1 MSPTVTPERLIPQLE
16 AWLAK
21 RPRRPVWA
29 IHHEGEW
36 AGPNELTVEGDEVTV
51 RVCPSELAIREALAA
66 NAGGDGPLVLLTP
79 VTELATDVLAR
90 LAKRRVTRLHAADA
104 VMHLFGVGLLDPRL
118 MGERWLLEA
127 LVDSAPPEGYE
138 RSGAHELDLDRAWS
152 ALLRHRHGFDLD
164 GGLPALVRWAEG
176 TGGESLREAA
186 EAEREGVR
194 RRLSAVLGG
203 ATPLL
208 ALVLAGRGRDALAF
222 GLVARVL
229 ADAPDG
235 AARTASSTRAEII
248 CGGGELERNE
258 LRLFA
263 EAAEGLVEGWLA
275 AQDARANDALAAGE
289 QLLAELQAK
298 ALAEQSALLR
308 GGLRRRQAVLGE
320 ALSDRTSVDSI
331 KAAAR
336 LVEEHRLAAS
346 EGADLSA
353 ALALRLSR
361 WLATEESP
369 AEDFRAATLQHAS
382 DSAYADRARLALRDG
397 AGEPGLDAALR
408 RLVAAADARRMR
420 EEQRFATLL
429 AQWASNAETG
439 EALLGVEDVLT
450 TIVAPIAEQR
460 PVLFALLDGM
470 SHRVAAELLESLT
483 RAGFTELRREGRP
496 ERALGVSTLPSLTS
510 FSRASLFEGTL
521 TRGTATDEAKG
532 FAAQAGLS
540 QVGAAAPRLFHK
552 KAIADEHSGLAEE
565 LRAEI
570 AGSRQ
575 TVGVVVNAID
585 DHLARSEQLATR
597 WSIRD
602 VPALRLLLEAARDSG
617 RVVVLA
623 SDHGHVIERGS
634 QLRSSAGGG
643 GERWRPAGVPEA
655 GEVVIEGPR
664 VLAPGGRCILAWDER
679 VRYGAKKNGYH
690 GGGSAQEVVTPVL
703 VLAPDLAGGLAGW
716 REAPLDEPAWWVGEE
731 AEPAPAAVE
740 TTRPQPEPELGEQLS
755 LERPGKGA
763 PQPQPRPSASAGW
776 VQTLLASEA
785 FASQRATAGRAPLSD
800 ERVALILATLD
811 SHGGRLLRDAL
822 GRACGIAPLRL
833 TGQLAALRQLLNVD
847 GYPVLEVDEAT
858 GDVLLDR
865 ELLILQFG
873 LDGS

>member
-16 AWLAK
+16 AWMAK

-29 IHHEGEW
+29 VHHEGEW
-36 AGPNELTVEGDEVTV
+36 TGPNQLTVNGDEVAV
-51 RVCPSELAIREALAA
+51 RACPSELAIREALAT
-66 NAGGDGPLVLLTP
+66 NAEDDRPLVVLTP

-90 LAKRRVTRLHAADA
+90 LARRRVTRLHAAEA

-152 ALLRHRHGFDLD
+152 ALLRHRHGFDVGD
-164 GGLPALVRWAEG
+164 GLPGLLRWAEG
-176 TGGESLREAA
+176 TGGESLREAG

-194 RRLSAVLGG
+194 QQLSASLPG

-208 ALVLAGRGRDALAF
+208 ALVIAGRGHDALAF

-229 ADAPDG
+229 ADAPEG
-235 AARTASSTRAEII
+235 AARAVSNTRAEIV
-248 CGGGELERNE
+248 CGEGDLQRND
-258 LRLFA
+258 LRVLA
-263 EAAEGLVEGWLA
+263 GAAEGSVEGWLA
-275 AQDARANDALAAGE
+275 SQDTRATDALAAGE

-298 ALAEQSALLR
+298 TLAEYSALLR
-308 GGLRRRQAVLGE
+308 SGLRRRQALLGKSL
-320 ALSDRTSVDSI
+320 ADGTSVDTI
-331 KAAAR
+331 EAAVR
-336 LVEEHRLAAS
+336 MVEEHRLAAS
-346 EGADLSA
+346 EGADRSA
-353 ALALRLSR
+353 TLALRLSR
-361 WLATEESP
+361 WLATEPQHP
-369 AEDFRAATLQHAS
+369 AEDFRTAALQHAS

-397 AGEPGLDAALR
+397 AGQPGLDAALR
-408 RLVAAADARRMR
+408 KLAAAADARRTR
-420 EEQRFATLL
+420 EEERFATLL

-450 TIVAPIAEQR
+450 TIVAPIATQR
-460 PVLFALLDGM
+460 PVLFVLLDGM
-470 SHRVAAELLESLT
+470 SHRVATELLESLT
-483 RAGFTELRREGRP
+483 RAGFTELRRQGRP
-496 ERALGVSTLPSLTS
+496 ERALGVSTLPSVTT
-510 FSRASLFEGTL
+510 FSRTSLFEGAL

-540 QVGAAAPRLFHK
+540 QAGGAAPRLFHK
-552 KAIADEHSGLAEE
+552 KAIADEHSGLAQE
-565 LRAEI
+565 LRDEI
-570 AGSRQ
+570 AGSRR

-585 DHLARSEQLATR
+585 DHLARSEQIATR

-602 VPALRLLLEAARDSG
+602 VPALHLLLEAARDGG

-634 QLRSSAGGG
+634 ELRSSAGGG
-643 GERWRPAGVPEA
+643 GERWRTAGELEA
-655 GEVVIEGPR
+655 GEVMVEGPR

-703 VLAPDLAGGLAGW
+703 VLTPDLAAAVDGW
-716 REAPLDEPAWWVGEE
+716 EEAPLDEPAWWVGER
-731 AEPAPAAVE
+731 AEPAPVAE
-740 TTRPQPEPELGEQLS
+740 TARPQPEPGLGEQLS
-755 LERPGKGA
+755 LERSRQVA
-763 PQPQPRPSASAGW
+763 PKPSARW
-776 VQTLLASEA
+776 IQTLLASET
-785 FASQRATAGRAPLSD
+785 FVSQRAAAGRAPLSG
-800 ERVALILATLD
+800 ERVALILSTLD

-858 GDVLLDR
+858 GDVFLDR
-865 ELLILQFG
+865 ELLTLQFG
-873 LDGS
+873 LEDS